1 MERQITGIKK
11 LLLCAVFIAVLCMD
25 RVCLHA
31 EESAVYKKYDI
42 VVAID
47 VSGSMKQTDSERV
60 AFETIELLVRL
71 CGSNDRFGVVA
82 FNDAIVYN
90 SGLIQ
95 MSDENAKRK
104 LLAELEQ
111 IAYAGE
117 TDNGLG
123 MREAVT
129 LLTADGTEDTG
140 KMLIYLADGVT
151 DLERSSTGRTMEES
165 EQDMQWSTQ
174 QAVEHRI
181 PVFTFGFTG
190 NSGMTW
196 MN

>member
-1 MERQITGIKK
+1 MEKQVKGMKK
-11 LLLCAVFIAVLCMD
+11 LLFCAVFIFVVCMD
-25 RVCLHA
+25 GVCLHA
-31 EESAVYKKYDI
+31 EESAAYKKYDI

-90 SGLIQ
+90 SGLVP
-95 MSDENAKRK
+95 MSDEKAKGK

-117 TDNGLG
+117 TDNGL
-123 MREAVT
+123 E
-129 LLTADGTEDTG
+129 
-140 KMLIYLADGVT
+140 I
-151 DLERSSTGRTMEES
+151 GR
-165 EQDMQWSTQ
+165 
-174 QAVEHRI
+174 AHV
-181 PVFTFGFTG
+181 
-190 NSGMTW
+190 
-196 MN
+196 

>member
-111 IAYAGE
+111 IAMQGRRI
-117 TDNGLG
+117 TD
-123 MREAVT
+123 
-129 LLTADGTEDTG
+129 
-140 KMLIYLADGVT
+140 
-151 DLERSSTGRTMEES
+151 S
-165 EQDMQWSTQ
+165 ECVRQ
-174 QAVEHRI
+174 
-181 PVFTFGFTG
+181 
-190 NSGMTW
+190 
-196 MN
+196 